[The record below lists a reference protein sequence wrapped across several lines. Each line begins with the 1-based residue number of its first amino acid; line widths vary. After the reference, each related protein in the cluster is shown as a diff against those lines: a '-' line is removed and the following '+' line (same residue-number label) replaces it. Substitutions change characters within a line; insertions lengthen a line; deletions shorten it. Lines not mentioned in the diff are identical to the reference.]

1 MIESTPINFD
11 LFTAGT
17 GVAAFVAGGTVK
29 RTLGVGLPLVTVPI
43 LSLAVSVPLA
53 ISLVAVPVLPSNVW
67 QAYDSG
73 ISIVGARRFASLSV
87 ALVVTTL
94 LTVPLTLAM
103 SARVLNAIVAIV
115 VILAVILMSIRVKI
129 TISKQHEKIASP
141 VIGALSGVM
150 GGVSSLTGPI
160 IISYLMALKLS
171 REEFVGSIGLIY
183 LAGALPLY
191 ASFVAYGRLGAEEL
205 ALSAAAMT
213 PVAVGLARGKALRGR
228 LNEGGF
234 RRILLVFLCA
244 VAVALLLR

>member
-1 MIESTPINFD
+1 M
-11 LFTAGT
+11 
-17 GVAAFVAGGTVK
+17 
-29 RTLGVGLPLVTVPI
+29 
-43 LSLAVSVPLA
+43 
-53 ISLVAVPVLPSNVW
+53 LPSNVW

-115 VILAVILMSIRVKI
+115 VILAVILMSILVKI

-141 VIGALSGVM
+141 LIGALSGM
-150 GGVSSLTGPI
+150 MGGGVSSLTGPI

-171 REEFVGSIGLIY
+171 REEFVGSISLIF

-205 ALSAAAMT
+205 ALSAAAMI
-213 PVAVGLARGKALRGR
+213 PVAVGLAMGKALRGR